1 MKKFFWISRII
12 LPVIA
17 WTICMIATVNED
29 ISMRILPPLVI
40 AAIVLLLTFPGERIS
55 SRMIA
60 VGDDIRKGWR
70 RTLFYILMLPV
81 MLLLAFIAIILISNG
96 GNGAQNLS
104 QGLMVVFFEI
114 VAAVVFLVPY
124 VMMVLVLALRKGSK
138 KTEDK
143 TELRTNEDEI

>member
-1 MKKFFWISRII
+1 
-12 LPVIA
+12 
-17 WTICMIATVNED
+17 
-29 ISMRILPPLVI
+29 
-40 AAIVLLLTFPGERIS
+40 
-55 SRMIA
+55 MIA

-81 MLLLAFIAIILISNG
+81 MLLLALVAILLISQ
-96 GNGAQNLS
+96 GNNAQNLS

-114 VAAVVFLVPY
+114 MAAVVFLVPY

-143 TELRTNEDEI
+143 TELRTNEDGI

>member
-1 MKKFFWISRII
+1 MKKYYWISRII
-12 LPVIA
+12 LPVLTWI
-17 WTICMIATVNED
+17 ICMIATVNED

-81 MLLLAFIAIILISNG
+81 MLLLALVAILLISQ
-96 GNGAQNLS
+96 GNNAQNLS

-114 VAAVVFLVPY
+114 MAAVVFLVPY

-143 TELRTNEDEI
+143 TELRTNEDGI